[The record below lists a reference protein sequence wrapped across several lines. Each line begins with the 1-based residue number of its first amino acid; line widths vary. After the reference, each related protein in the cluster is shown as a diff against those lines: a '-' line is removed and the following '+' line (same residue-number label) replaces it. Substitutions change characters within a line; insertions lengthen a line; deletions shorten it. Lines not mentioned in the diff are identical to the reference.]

1 MTTRACTAGVK
12 QTAEGMLP
20 EYVVYHELMLTS
32 KQYMRTV
39 SEIDGAWL
47 RELAPHFYSEK
58 DVADKNKKKVKGK
71 GRSMVEEA

>member
-1 MTTRACTAGVK
+1 
-12 QTAEGMLP
+12 MLP
-20 EYVVYHELMLTS
+20 EYVVYHELVLTS

-58 DVADKNKKKVKGK
+58 DVSDKNKKKVKGK
-71 GRSMVEEA
+71 GRSEADPS